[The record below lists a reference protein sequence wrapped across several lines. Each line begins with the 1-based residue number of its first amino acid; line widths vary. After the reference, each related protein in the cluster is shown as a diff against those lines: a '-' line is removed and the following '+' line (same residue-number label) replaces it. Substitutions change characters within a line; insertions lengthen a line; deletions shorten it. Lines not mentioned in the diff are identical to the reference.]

1 MSDRVAIET
10 RRQAWINTTTAGD
23 AEACM
28 WLLTEDVVWFP
39 PGMAALGGREAVR
52 DWMAPFFD
60 LYEYDF
66 SVHGP
71 RLQLAGD
78 WAVDRGTFTSA
89 LISRHD
95 GRRSSHSGEY
105 LIVWRRESDQE
116 WYIERYV
123 HLADLDYELQSEA
136 VSPE

>member
-1 MSDRVAIET
+1 MSDRVAIEG
-10 RRQAWINTTTAGD
+10 RRQTWIDVTTAGD
-23 AEACM
+23 ADACM
-28 WLLTEDVVWFP
+28 RLLTADVVWFP
-39 PGMAALGGREAVR
+39 PGMAALAGREAVR
-52 DWMAPFFD
+52 DWMAPFFE
-60 LYEYDF
+60 LYDYDF
-66 SVHGP
+66 TVHGP

-105 LIVWRRESDQE
+105 LIVWRRESDDE

-123 HLADLDYELQSEA
+123 HLNDLVYDLDAGPML
-136 VSPE
+136 PE